1 MLKYSPLKKRRDEKP
16 TCSAVIVAAGSSQ
29 RMGSDKIM
37 MKLGAMPVLARTV
50 LAFENNEY
58 IDEIIIVTRTEKLQ
72 EIADMCHKNGLHK
85 VKKVISGGATRME
98 SALAGVSAARH
109 GAELI
114 AIHDGARPLVSQ
126 GLISRTVL
134 AAREWRSVVQALAS
148 TDTLKTVDARGF
160 ITGTVDRAST
170 VRIQTPQVFNGDLIK
185 GALTK
190 AVEKGLTLT
199 DDCSAMEMMGI
210 KTFVVEGDP
219 ENIKIT
225 TPEDLVMV
233 RAIVESRGDQNAN
246 RTWI

>member
-1 MLKYSPLKKRRDEKP
+1 MKHCPLKKKKDAKP
-16 TCSAVIVAAGSSQ
+16 LCSAVIVAAGSSQ

-58 IDEIIIVTRTEKLQ
+58 IDEIIIVTRSEKLE
-72 EIADMCHKNGLHK
+72 EIADLCYKNGLHK
-85 VKKVISGGATRME
+85 VKHVVSGGATRME

-126 GLISRTVL
+126 DLITRTIL
-134 AAREWRSVVQALAS
+134 AARDYRAAVPAISSV
-148 TDTLKTVDARGF
+148 DTLKTVDEKGF
-160 ITGTVDRAST
+160 ITETVDRSMT
-170 VRIQTPQVFNGDLIK
+170 VRVQTPQVFDADLIK

-190 AVEKGLTLT
+190 AVEDGLTLT
-199 DDCSAMEMMGI
+199 DDCSAMDMMGV
-210 KTFVVEGDP
+210 KTITVEGEA

-225 TPEDLVMV
+225 TPNDLLTA
-233 RAIVESRGDQNAN
+233 RAIVEDRGDWNAN
-246 RTWI
+246 RTWV

>member
-1 MLKYSPLKKRRDEKP
+1 MKSCPFKKKEKKP

-58 IDEIIIVTRTEKLQ
+58 VDEIIIVTKTDKLE
-72 EIADMCHKNGLHK
+72 EIADLCYKNGLHK
-85 VKKVISGGATRME
+85 VKHVVSGGATRME

-126 GLISRTVL
+126 ELI
-134 AAREWRSVVQALAS
+134 S
-148 TDTLKTVDARGF
+148 TDTLKTVDEKGF
-160 ITGTVDRAST
+160 ICGTVDRAVT
-170 VRIQTPQVFNGDLIK
+170 VRVQTPQVFNADFIK

-190 AVEKGLTLT
+190 AVEQGLALT
-199 DDCSAMEMMGI
+199 DDCSAMEMMGV
-210 KTFVVEGDP
+210 KTFVVEGEP

-225 TPEDLVMV
+225 TPEDMV
-233 RAIVESRGDQNAN
+233 TARAIIEDRGDWNAN
-246 RTWI
+246 RTWV